1 MSFAYVGSVAA
12 LYGTSYGVMVLA
24 KATMLGALLL
34 LGGINYLLLRRSAP
48 GEVMPRLRRL
58 VEAEVG
64 IGITVVLTAASL
76 TSQPPA
82 VDVGADTVDLP
93 RIVQRMTPH
102 WPRLQS
108 PEVAQ
113 LSTTPLHGQVIS
125 SPPGPPLPAAYTV
138 DGTALS
144 SGDLADIQWSEYN
157 HHWMGVL
164 VLLMGLMALLAR
176 TGKAPWAEY
185 WPLLLIGIAVFIF
198 LRGDPECWPLGPQGF
213 WATWAKPEVF
223 QHRLAALLCV
233 GFAVFELRVRRRGE
247 QSGPMSLVFPLLCA
261 AGGALLL
268 THSHSLI
275 NVKEELLAELSHVPM
290 GILAVLAGWS
300 RWLEIRL
307 PARDRKYAAWIWP
320 VCFVLIGA
328 GPVELSRNVGAV
340 DSG

>member
-1 MSFAYVGSVAA
+1 
-12 LYGTSYGVMVLA
+12 
-24 KATMLGALLL
+24 
-34 LGGINYLLLRRSAP
+34 
-48 GEVMPRLRRL
+48 
-58 VEAEVG
+58 
-64 IGITVVLTAASL
+64 
-76 TSQPPA
+76 
-82 VDVGADTVDLP
+82 
-93 RIVQRMTPH
+93 
-102 WPRLQS
+102 
-108 PEVAQ
+108 
-113 LSTTPLHGQVIS
+113 
-125 SPPGPPLPAAYTV
+125 
-138 DGTALS
+138 
-144 SGDLADIQWSEYN
+144 
-157 HHWMGVL
+157 
-164 VLLMGLMALLAR
+164 MGLMALLAR

-328 GPVELSRNVGAV
+328 GLLNYREM
-340 DSG
+340 